1 MRFSTRVNR
10 IGGGTV
16 AAWDIH
22 NAAQAAKRR
31 GEDVIV
37 LSVGD
42 PDFATPD
49 VITDRAITMLKAGD
63 THYAETIGRGALRKT
78 VADWHATF
86 WNRPIDADDVLIVA
100 GAQNG
105 IFISSLCLF
114 DNGDEVLT
122 PDPAYLTYEAAIGA
136 SGARMVRVPL
146 KADSGFRFDVSAFE
160 QAVTPKTRGVLL
172 ANPNNPT
179 GTVMTEAELRS
190 LADFANRHDLWI
202 IADEVYAD
210 LVFDLPFMSIA
221 ALPDM
226 KDRVITVGSLSKSHA
241 MTGWRIGWMI
251 GPKDLIAHAAN
262 LSLCSLYGLPGF
274 IQEAAITA
282 IQHDKEITA
291 DMRRIYKKR
300 RDALCDRINASNVL
314 SCLKPDSGMFALIDI
329 RHTGMSSHEFSWALF
344 KDAGVSVL
352 DASAFGEAA
361 AGHVR
366 VAFTVSEED
375 LAEAANRMVKFAENC
390 VVKQQVA

>member
-1 MRFSTRVNR
+1 MQFSKRVDR

-42 PDFATPD
+42 PDFSTPEL
-49 VITDRAITMLKAGD
+49 ITNRAIEMLKAGD
-63 THYAETIGRGALRKT
+63 THYAETIGRGTLRKA
-78 VADWHATF
+78 VADWHAKF
-86 WNRPIDADDVLIVA
+86 WKRPVDADDVLIVA

-105 IFISSLCLF
+105 IFIASMCLF
-114 DNGDEVLT
+114 DDGDEVLT

-136 SGARMVRVPL
+136 SGAKMIRVPL
-146 KADSGFRFDVSAFE
+146 SAENGFRFDVSAFE
-160 QAVTPKTRGVLL
+160 KSITKKTRGILL

-179 GTVMTEAELRS
+179 GTVMTNAELAA
-190 LADFANRHDLWI
+190 LADFAKRHDLWI

-210 LVFDLPFMSIA
+210 LVFDLPFTSLA
-221 ALPDM
+221 ALPDVAE
-226 KDRVITVGSLSKSHA
+226 RVVTVGSLSKSHA

-251 GPKDLIAHAAN
+251 GPKDLIQHAGN

-282 IQHDKEITA
+282 IAHDEKITA
-291 DMRRIYKKR
+291 DMRRIYKRR
-300 RDALCDRINASNVL
+300 RDTLCDLINQSDVL

-329 RHTGMSSHEFSWALF
+329 RNTGMSGHDFSWALF
-344 KDAGVSVL
+344 RKTGVAVL

-366 VAFTVSEED
+366 VAFTVGEED
-375 LAEAANRMVKFAENC
+375 LAEAARRMVKYSNEIRTPQ
-390 VVKQQVA
+390 KVA

>member
-1 MRFSTRVNR
+1 MRLSSRVNR

-49 VITDRAITMLKAGD
+49 VITDRAIAMLKAGD
-63 THYAETIGRGALRKT
+63 THYAETVGRGTLRKS
-78 VADWHATF
+78 VADWHAKF
-86 WNRPIDADDVLIVA
+86 WKRSVDADDVLIVA

-105 IFISSLCLF
+105 IFIASMCLF
-114 DNGDEVLT
+114 DEGDEVLS

-146 KADSGFRFDVSAFE
+146 KAESGFRFDVEAFE
-160 QAVTPKTRGVLL
+160 SAVTQKTRGVLL

-179 GTVMTEAELRS
+179 GTVMTAEELQT
-190 LADFANRHDLWI
+190 LADFAKRHDLWI

-210 LVFDLPFMSIA
+210 LVFDLPFTSIA

-226 KDRVITVGSLSKSHA
+226 QDRVVTVGSLSKSHA

-251 GPKDLIAHAAN
+251 GPKDLMQHAAN

-282 IQHDKEITA
+282 IQHDEEITA

-300 RDALCDRINASNVL
+300 RDALCDLINGSNVL

-329 RHTGMSSHEFSWALF
+329 RNTGMSGHDFSWALF
-344 KDAGVSVL
+344 KKTGVSVL

-375 LAEAANRMVKFAENC
+375 LAEAARRMVRFASDIIAPQ
-390 VVKQQVA
+390 KVA